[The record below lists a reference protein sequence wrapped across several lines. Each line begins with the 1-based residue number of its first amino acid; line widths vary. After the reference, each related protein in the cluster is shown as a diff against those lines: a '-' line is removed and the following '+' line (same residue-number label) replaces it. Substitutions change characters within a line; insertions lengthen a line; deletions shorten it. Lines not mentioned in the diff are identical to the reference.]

1 VSQETRKRR
10 RIVVTIDSGDVDAS
24 ELERLSRLAHRLD
37 AELEGVFVEDSDLLR
52 LSGLAFIQE
61 YRPTSRRTE
70 SFEAD
75 RMQQELRAVARRAER
90 ALARFA
96 QQRGVSWS
104 FRIWRGSLEREL
116 LSAVQADVLALMGV
130 GAVVPS
136 TRKRGRQVIS
146 AWFDGS
152 GEAERALDTAAH
164 IAADSDSI
172 TLEVLLATDDSVPA
186 EELRKRAATFLSDH
200 KGDVVFRTLAH
211 AGLDELVPVLGE
223 SGSSALVMQ
232 RDNRLLCNTSLR
244 QSLSYLHCPLFLVS

>member
-1 VSQETRKRR
+1 MNQETRQRR
-10 RIVVTIDSGDVDAS
+10 RIVVTIDSGDLDAS

-52 LSGLAFIQE
+52 LSGLAFVRE
-61 YRPTSRRTE
+61 YRPISRRTE
-70 SFEAD
+70 SFEAE

-90 ALARFA
+90 TLARFA

-104 FRIWRGSLEREL
+104 FRVWRGSLEREL

-130 GAVVPS
+130 GAVMPS

-152 GEAERALDTAAH
+152 GEAARALDTAAN

-172 TLEVLLATDDSVPA
+172 TLEVLLATDGGDSA
-186 EELRKRAATFLSDH
+186 EELRTQAARVLSDY
-200 KGDVVFRTLAH
+200 KGDVTFRALDNT
-211 AGLDELVPVLGE
+211 GLHELLRVLRE